1 MANLK
6 RVPLIGDLAKL
17 IGFLQG
23 NFRDFRLG
31 GEKLHGMIRFD
42 ATTELS
48 TTKPMLGRAA
58 RLYRICFA
66 QYSVDCYN
74 SGSSSRIPIS
84 IGYEFP
90 KHFLM
95 SRPRAIFNNNN
106 PTILR

>member
-42 ATTELS
+42 N
-48 TTKPMLGRAA
+48 RAFHNKTNA
-58 RLYRICFA
+58 R
-66 QYSVDCYN
+66 
-74 SGSSSRIPIS
+74 SRSQVI
-84 IGYEFP
+84 
-90 KHFLM
+90 
-95 SRPRAIFNNNN
+95 
-106 PTILR
+106 